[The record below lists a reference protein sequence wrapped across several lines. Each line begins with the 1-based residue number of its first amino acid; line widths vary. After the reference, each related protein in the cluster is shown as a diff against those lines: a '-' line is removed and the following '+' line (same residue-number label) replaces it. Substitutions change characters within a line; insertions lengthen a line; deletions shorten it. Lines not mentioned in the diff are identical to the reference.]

1 MSSKPLLLLLATSY
15 SLFAKNMWPSGN
27 HGANFFCKML
37 FCAGLAL
44 SMNARHQI
52 VLATSIALTLWA
64 LPAYAQNGQQAASQ
78 SDQEP
83 GRTGH
88 AVNEQHNNADSDNK
102 APQALLNH
110 DRASVGL
117 VHASRHT
124 NPEIAEATMRWPPGR
139 LPWFSV
145 TGAA

>member
-1 MSSKPLLLLLATSY
+1 
-15 SLFAKNMWPSGN
+15 MWPSGN

-88 AVNEQHNNADSDNK
+88 AVNDEIQVYNAEIAKVGQWTIQFHNNYAIN
-102 APQALLNH
+102 
-110 DRASVGL
+110 
-117 VHASRHT
+117 
-124 NPEIAEATMRWPPGR
+124 GR
-139 LPWFSV
+139 KEPDFIGRS
-145 TGAA
+145 